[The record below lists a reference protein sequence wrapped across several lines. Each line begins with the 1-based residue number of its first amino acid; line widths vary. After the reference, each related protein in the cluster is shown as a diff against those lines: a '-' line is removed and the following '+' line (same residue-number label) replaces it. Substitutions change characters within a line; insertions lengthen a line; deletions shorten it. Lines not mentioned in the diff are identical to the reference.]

1 MQQWFIS
8 HFFGVTSNIRL
19 KKGLGFMLKGTG
31 ERGIKRHLDLVD
43 SLIPALKRAGSFH
56 LNIEIKLH
64 SMNFLDGSLI

>member
-1 MQQWFIS
+1 
-8 HFFGVTSNIRL
+8 
-19 KKGLGFMLKGTG
+19 MLKGTG